1 MALIIRWTVLCFM
14 FQQLFFSD
22 SVTLFRTAVEGVI
35 SEVQLL
41 LRTGEVTTTLPSIV
55 LAMANDLFGLYGS
68 ERRDELFIAHAL
80 EYSWVPRP

>member
-1 MALIIRWTVLCFM
+1 MLHVSTTG
-14 FQQLFFSD
+14 FSD

-41 LRTGEVTTTLPSIV
+41 LGTGEVTTTLPSVV
-55 LAMANDLFGLYGS
+55 LAVADDLFRLYGS

-80 EYSWVPRP
+80 EHSLFPRP

>member
-1 MALIIRWTVLCFM
+1 M

-80 EYSWVPRP
+80 EHSWVPRP